1 MLSNRLTDHRGLHLS
16 KTQHTSIPEGLKHEY
31 VIIPSTSAPSW
42 GGYFVIDI
50 REKNCNLHDVVLQFN
65 ATALTYT
72 TTTVTPR
79 YTPAVFWP
87 LRIEFVQNNNVIDTV
102 YSNEQ
107 FICTQLFNFDE
118 QRKLLNVAMGQYD
131 SITQRQT
138 LASAANAY
146 YVDLSTYIQQ
156 GHIPLLDNNTDIQ
169 IRVYMDTLAN
179 NAVANG
185 STGSPISTINCCNA
199 VCKISR
205 MPNHHSLALR
215 QSIASRHHHFKFTE
229 LRYGTFIVAS
239 GVSSTSIVLSP
250 ITGNLHYLIFTVRPS
265 ASLSG
270 DSLFSYTAITNFAIL
285 DGTSTNIVGGQS
297 IPSTLALTI
306 FNKDNIKLSYTS
318 ETANNAN
325 VYMWSFSASPVDT
338 FQDGVELS
346 TFKFS
351 GNEQLQIQFTGS
363 LAANVQVDVYAF
375 VHTAVEYSAAGVRKI
390 SL

>member
-16 KTQHTSIPEGLKHEY
+16 KTQHSSIPEGLKHEY

-50 REKNCNLHDVVLQFN
+50 REKHCNLHDVVLQFN
-65 ATALTYT
+65 VTALTYST
-72 TTTVTPR
+72 TTSNPR
-79 YTPAVFWP
+79 YTPASFWP

-118 QRKLLNVAMGQYD
+118 QRKLINVAMDQYD
-131 SITQRQT
+131 NNTQRQT

-146 YVDLSTYIQQ
+146 YVDLSTYFQQ
-156 GHIPLLDNNTDIQ
+156 THIPLLDNNTDIQ

-185 STGSPISTINCCNA
+185 STGSPISTLNSCNA
-199 VCKISR
+199 ICKLSR
-205 MPNHHSLALR
+205 MPSHHSLALK
-215 QSIASRHHHFKFTE
+215 QSIVSRPHHYKFTE
-229 LRYGTFIVAS
+229 LRYGTFVVAS
-239 GVSSTSIVLSP
+239 GVSSTSIVLTP
-250 ITGNLHYLIFTVRPS
+250 ITGNIHYLIFTVRPT
-265 ASLSG
+265 ASLTG
-270 DSLFSYTAITNFAIL
+270 DSAFSYTAINNFAIL

-306 FNKDNIKLSYTS
+306 FNRNNIKSSYTS
-318 ETANNAN
+318 ETNAN

-338 FQDGVELS
+338 HQDGVELS
-346 TFKFS
+346 TFKFN

-375 VHTAVEYSAAGVRKI
+375 VHSAVEYSVSGVRKI
-390 SL
+390 SI

>member
-50 REKNCNLHDVVLQFN
+50 REKHCNLHDVVLQFN
-65 ATALTYT
+65 ATALTYST
-72 TTTVTPR
+72 TTTNPR

-118 QRKLLNVAMGQYD
+118 QRKLMNVAMGQYD
-131 SITQRQT
+131 STTQRQT
-138 LASAANAY
+138 LASAANSY
-146 YVDLSTYIQQ
+146 YVDLSTYFQQ

-169 IRVYMDTLAN
+169 IRVYMDSLAN

-185 STGSPISTINCCNA
+185 STGSPISTINSCNA
-199 VCKISR
+199 ICKLSR
-205 MPNHHSLALR
+205 MPSHHSLALK
-215 QSIASRHHHFKFTE
+215 QSIASRPHHFKFIE
-229 LRYGTFIVAS
+229 LRYGTFVVAS
-239 GVSSTSIVLSP
+239 GVSSTSIVLTP
-250 ITGNLHYLIFTVRPS
+250 ITGNLHYLFFTVRPT
-265 ASLSG
+265 ASLTG
-270 DSLFSYTAITNFAIL
+270 DSAFSYTAITNFAIL

-297 IPSTLALTI
+297 IPSTLALTV
-306 FNKDNIKLSYTS
+306 FNKENIKSSYTS
-318 ETANNAN
+318 ESSNNAN

-338 FQDGVELS
+338 FQDGVDLS

-375 VHTAVEYSAAGVRKI
+375 IHSAVEYSASGVRKI